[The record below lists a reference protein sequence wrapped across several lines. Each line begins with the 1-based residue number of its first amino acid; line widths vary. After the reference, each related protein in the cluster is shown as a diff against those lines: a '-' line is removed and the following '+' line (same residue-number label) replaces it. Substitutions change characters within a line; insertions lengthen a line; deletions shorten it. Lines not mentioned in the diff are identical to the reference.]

1 MKVLHKEIK
10 NQKTNMKVLHKEIKD
25 QKHKMKVVQE
35 PNVQNCTK

>member
-10 NQKTNMKVLHKEIKD
+10 NQKTNMRVLHKEIKD